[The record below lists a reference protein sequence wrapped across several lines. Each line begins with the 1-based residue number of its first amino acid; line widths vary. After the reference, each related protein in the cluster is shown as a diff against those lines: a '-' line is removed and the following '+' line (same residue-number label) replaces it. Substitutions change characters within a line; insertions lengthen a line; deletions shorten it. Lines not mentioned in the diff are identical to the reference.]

1 MKKYVIAGTGI
12 RGLTMF
18 YKSVKKYYPDDYKLS
33 GVYDINRGRAE
44 CFAKDDNIPVFDD
57 FEEML
62 NTVKPD
68 KVIITT
74 VDAFHDEYIIKALK
88 LGYDVIT
95 EKPMTTDATKC
106 NAILKAEKET
116 GHKVTVTF
124 NYRYA
129 PFMTKIKELVSG
141 GIVGDVFSIHF
152 EWLLDRNMDVQA
164 HGTSYFRRWNSRMKN
179 SGGLLVHKSTH
190 HFDLVNW
197 WINQKPEEVFAF
209 GKLNR
214 YGKNGSEKYAN
225 GMKGKNCRNCEFSNE
240 CEFYCPLNSVELGL
254 YADNE
259 HIDGYYKDGCV
270 YADDIDIYDT
280 MAVTVKYDKGALL
293 TYSLNATT
301 PYEGWKLSINGSKGR
316 IEAYLPETGPYSK
329 DDTRYIKFFDLNN
342 EIKDYKI
349 DNFSAEGHNGGD
361 VKLLQD
367 VFIGGREDTLGHC
380 AGTRDGAYSIIIG
393 AAANISI
400 KENRPV
406 AIKELLEIAND

>member
-1 MKKYVIAGTGI
+1 MKKYVIVGTGI
-12 RGLTMF
+12 RALSM
-18 YKSVKKYYPDDYKLS
+18 YYERVKKLYSNIYELA

-44 CFAKDDNIPVFDD
+44 YFVKDTDVPVFND

-62 NTVKPD
+62 NMVQPD
-68 KVIITT
+68 KVIVTT
-74 VDAFHDEYIIKALK
+74 VDAFHSEYIIKALK

-95 EKPMTTDATKC
+95 EKPMTIDSTKC

-129 PFMTKIKELVSG
+129 PFMTKIKELVSNG
-141 GIVGDVFSIHF
+141 TIGDVFSVHF
-152 EWLLDRNMDVQA
+152 EWLLDRNMDILA
-164 HGTSYFRRWNSRMKN
+164 HGTSYFRRWNARMKN

-209 GKLNR
+209 GKLNL
-214 YGKNGSEKYAN
+214 YGHNGSTKYAN
-225 GMKGKNCRNCEFSNE
+225 GMKGKNCRNCEFTDK
-240 CEFYCPLNSVELGL
+240 CEFYYALKDYEKNL
-254 YADNE
+254 YANNE
-259 HIDGYYKDGCV
+259 HLDGYYKDGCV

-316 IEAYLPETGPYSK
+316 IEAYLPESGPYSK

-342 EIKDYKI
+342 EITEYKF
-349 DNFSAEGHNGGD
+349 DDLSTEGHNGGD
-361 VKLLQD
+361 DKILND
-367 VFIGGREDTLGHC
+367 VFIGGKEDILSHC
-380 AGTRDGAYSIIIG
+380 AGSGDGALSIIVGI
-393 AAANISI
+393 AANISI

-406 AIKELLEIAND
+406 AIKELLKEI

>member
-12 RGLTMF
+12 RALVMF
-18 YKSVKKYYPDDYKLS
+18 YSRVKEMYASVYELA
-33 GVYDINRGRAE
+33 GVYDINHGRAKY
-44 CFAKDDNIPVFDD
+44 FINDADVPIFDD
-57 FEEML
+57 FEKML
-62 NTVKPD
+62 DTVKPD
-68 KVIITT
+68 KVIVTT

-88 LGYDVIT
+88 MGYDVIT

-106 NAILKAEKET
+106 NAILEAEKET

-129 PFMTKIKELVSG
+129 PFMTKIKELVNNG
-141 GIVGDVFSIHF
+141 TIGDVFSVHF
-152 EWLLDRNMDVQA
+152 EWLLDRNMDIQA
-164 HGTSYFRRWNSRMKN
+164 HGTSYFRRWNARMKN

-209 GKLNR
+209 AKLNL
-214 YGKNGSEKYAN
+214 YGRSGSEKYAN
-225 GMKGKNCRNCEFSNE
+225 GIKGVNCRNCEFADK
-240 CEFYCPLNSVELGL
+240 CEFYYDLEGYEIGM
-254 YADNE
+254 YANNE

-301 PYEGWKLSINGSKGR
+301 PYEGWRVSINGSKGR

-342 EIKDYKI
+342 KI
-349 DNFSAEGHNGGD
+349 TEYRFEDFSAEGHNGGD
-361 VKLLQD
+361 AKILYDL
-367 VFIGGREDTLGHC
+367 FIGDREDLLGHC
-380 AGTRDGAYSIIIG
+380 AGTSDGAYSIIVG
-393 AAANISI
+393 VAANISI

-406 AIKELLEIAND
+406 AIKELLKI